1 MSVQS
6 VGLGSSLPTSIPA
19 GGRFFLPGAAEF
31 ADTLNIGQII
41 RGRVLRGFDGNGNR
55 YLVAFG
61 NDERVVDSTT
71 PLTTGEL
78 LHGQVVGLGDRVEL
92 QRVYPRPAP
101 QTARASNAPVTDP
114 GAGKRQSADVEALG
128 QLLQRYQVE
137 LSDSDRAVLTRA
149 ARGAADPQAMGL
161 VGAMLSKLGLPQS
174 ATLLEAVYRAQLGLA
189 AAGAGEPPD
198 PVPQV
203 TVPANPSVASQA
215 TSIRDLSELLARIVD
230 SNAEGEPA
238 AENSAQASVASEM
251 PAGQAMVPS
260 GATRRSQVG
269 RPPVR
274 VSGQG
279 VRQQSLGWI
288 ADRVLNAQTGGV
300 VTHRT
305 GMLPLLVD
313 GRLVE
318 VSFAVF
324 EQQRSQTQRPL
335 QHRQLRFTLNTERL
349 GRVDVLARIAGGHVR
364 VQIATSDEALASQA
378 AAHADSLGAQLRE
391 HGWTVDQIAHDTR
404 APDGLNAVV
413 RSVIEHVV
421 SQDSLDR
428 LV

>member
-6 VGLGSSLPTSIPA
+6 VSLGLSLPASTPA
-19 GGRFFLPGAAEF
+19 TGRFFLPGAAEF
-31 ADTLNIGQII
+31 ADTLSIGQII
-41 RGRVLRGFDGNGNR
+41 RGRVLRGFDGNSNR

-61 NDERVVDSTT
+61 SDERVVDSST

-92 QRVYPRPAP
+92 QRVYPRPAT
-101 QTARASNAPVTDP
+101 QTARANDTPGTDP
-114 GAGKRQSADVEALG
+114 GVGKRQSADVEALE

-137 LSDSDRAVLTRA
+137 LSDSDQAVLMRA
-149 ARGAADPQAMGL
+149 ARGVADPQAMGL

-174 ATLLEAVYRAQLGLA
+174 ATLLEAVYRAQLGLSA
-189 AAGAGEPPD
+189 TGAVEGAES
-198 PVPQV
+198 VPQV
-203 TVPANPSVASQA
+203 TASADPSVAAQA
-215 TSIRDLSELLARIVD
+215 TSVRDLSELLARISD
-230 SNAEGEPA
+230 SHADHESSAETPV
-238 AENSAQASVASEM
+238 QASIASET
-251 PAGQAMVPS
+251 PAGQAMIPS
-260 GATRRSQVG
+260 NTARRSQSA

-274 VSGQG
+274 ASVQG
-279 VRQQSLGWI
+279 ARQQSLAWL
-288 ADRVLNAQTGGV
+288 ADRILNAQTGGV

-305 GMLPLLVD
+305 GMLPLLVH

-335 QHRQLRFTLNTERL
+335 PHRQLRFTLNTERL
-349 GRVDVLARIAGGHVR
+349 GQVDVIARIAGGHVR
-364 VQIATSDEALASQA
+364 VQIATSDETLASQV

-404 APDGLNAVV
+404 PPDGLNTVV

-428 LV
+428 FV